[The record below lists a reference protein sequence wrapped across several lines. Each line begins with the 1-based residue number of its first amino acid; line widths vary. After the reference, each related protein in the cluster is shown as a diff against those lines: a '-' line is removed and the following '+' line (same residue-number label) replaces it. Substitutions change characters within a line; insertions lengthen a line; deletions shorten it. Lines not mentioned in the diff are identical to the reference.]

1 MALFKRYSAD
11 GITGVTTV
19 HASDATAGTNA
30 DIIIGC
36 NIANTH
42 SATVTVDVLVGA
54 IYLAKSVSIPVGG
67 SVEII
72 QGKVVLENGDILKV
86 TPSASVD
93 VWVSVLDGATA

>member
-11 GITGVTTV
+11 GITSATNIHT
-19 HASDATAGTNA
+19 SDATTNTNA

-42 SATVTVDVLVGA
+42 SATVTVDVQVGN
-54 IYLAKSVSIPVGG
+54 IYLAKSVSIPVGS

-72 QGKVVLENGDILKV
+72 QGKVVMENGDILSV
-86 TPSASVD
+86 TPSQSVD
-93 VWVSVLDGATA
+93 VYVSILDGATA